1 MSTIPEDDLEETRA
15 ALAPTLQA
23 TAAILPW
30 VAQAKTARFASE
42 FNARWVAA
50 CRQLHED
57 WTARHQ
63 LGLAALRPTIFALYG
78 IALETRDADCLA
90 LGEAFA
96 SCADHFESTAPSP
109 RVIAALSAALECFDD
124 PAGLE
129 HELFGERARHF
140 AGRLADSLQAPPDLG
155 LRSPIIDR
163 LFVSEALEQ
172 VETMREALAALPVD
186 AYALASE
193 AAHLAQQ
200 AEQTELWGIMHLA
213 RQLGTQIRD
222 AADRLDEPAIH
233 AVLDEAVARI
243 AAAIAAID
251 S

>member
-1 MSTIPEDDLEETRA
+1 MNDIPEDDLEETRA
-15 ALAPTLQA
+15 ALAPTLNA

-30 VAQAKTARFASE
+30 VAQDKPARFASE
-42 FNARWVAA
+42 LNARWVAA
-50 CRQLHED
+50 CRQLHDD
-57 WTARHQ
+57 WRERHRQ
-63 LGLAALRPTIFALYG
+63 GLAALRPTIFALYG

-96 SCADHFESTAPSP
+96 SCADHFEAGEPSA
-109 RVIAALSAALECFDD
+109 RVVAALSTALECFDD

-129 HELFGERARHF
+129 HEVFGERARHF
-140 AGRLADSLQAPPDLG
+140 AGRLGESLQAPPELG

-163 LFVSEALEQ
+163 LFVSEALEL
-172 VETMREALAALPVD
+172 VENMREALAALPVD

-213 RQLGTQIRD
+213 RQLGGQIRD
-222 AADRLDEPAIH
+222 AADRLDEAAIH
-233 AVLDEAVARI
+233 AGLDATVARI
-243 AAAIAAID
+243 ADSIAAID
-251 S
+251 N

>member
-1 MSTIPEDDLEETRA
+1 MKDIPENELEETRA
-15 ALAPTLQA
+15 ALAPTLKA

-30 VAQAKTARFASE
+30 VAQAKPARFASE
-42 FNARWVAA
+42 LNARWIAA
-50 CRQLHED
+50 CRQLHDD

-63 LGLAALRPTIFALYG
+63 QGLATLRPAIFALYG

-96 SCADHFESTAPSP
+96 SCADHFEATAPGP
-109 RVIAALSAALECFDD
+109 RVIAALTAALESLDEA
-124 PAGLE
+124 AGLE
-129 HELFGERARHF
+129 HEAFGERARHF
-140 AGRLADSLQAPPDLG
+140 AGRIGESLLAPPELG

-172 VETMREALAALPVD
+172 VEAMREALAALPVD

-200 AEQTELWGIMHLA
+200 AEQAELWGVMHLA
-213 RQLGTQIRD
+213 RQLSEQIRQ
-222 AADRLDEPAIH
+222 AADRLDEPAVH
-233 AVLDEAVARI
+233 GGLDETVARI
-243 AAAIAAID
+243 AAAIDAID
-251 S
+251 A